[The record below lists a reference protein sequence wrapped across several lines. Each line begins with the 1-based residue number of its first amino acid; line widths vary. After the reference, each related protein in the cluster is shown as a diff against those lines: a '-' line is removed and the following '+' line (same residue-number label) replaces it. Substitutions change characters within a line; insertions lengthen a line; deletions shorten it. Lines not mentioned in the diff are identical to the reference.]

1 MGKRLYVGNLP
12 YSMKSND
19 LEEVFRQIGE
29 VVSAKVVTDMESG
42 RSKGFAFVEMATDEL
57 GARAMEE
64 LNGKEV
70 GGRALKVTEAN
81 PRPERPAGGNRFG
94 GNREGGFRGG
104 NREGGFRGGNRGD
117 RGGNRGG
124 YGRDE

>member
-19 LEEVFRQIGE
+19 LEDLFRQVGE
-29 VVSAKVVTDMESG
+29 VVSSKVVSDMETG

-57 GARAMEE
+57 GAAAIET
-64 LNGKEV
+64 LNGKEI
-70 GGRALKVTEAN
+70 GGRALKVTEVN

-94 GNREGGFRGG
+94 GK
-104 NREGGFRGGNRGD
+104 REGGFRGGNRG
-117 RGGNRGG
+117 GYGNR
-124 YGRDE
+124 E